1 MIAKIESR
9 CQCVN
14 VQRVNVCKAMR
25 HPAKELDFPRIVDA
39 ARLFLSIYHWCPLL
53 SSLHSD
59 GYFGIHSWT
68 VDLDNLFF
76 AYARLHEVLRI
87 LLQHLVDR
95 TYCEPLSVCR
105 SVQRKMRN
113 GSLTQGGKKFSRDVS
128 WGGPWFIRKHL
139 VRANS
144 IRTGSFLF
152 SVPMYRGLS
161 TSVSVLHQEPSIRS
175 VKIFYVNCL
184 FPVNLSKLI
193 LLL

>member
-25 HPAKELDFPRIVDA
+25 HPAKELVSLRIVDA
-39 ARLFLSIYHWCPLL
+39 ARLFLSIYHYRCPLL

-76 AYARLHEVLRI
+76 AYARLHEILRI
-87 LLQHLVDR
+87 LLQHLVDK

-113 GSLTQGGKKFSRDVS
+113 GSLTQGGKKLRSLGMFREAGRDLFEGTS
-128 WGGPWFIRKHL
+128 YPSEFDSYR
-139 VRANS
+139 
-144 IRTGSFLF
+144 FLF
-152 SVPMYRGLS
+152 IFCSHVQRLIDRCKCFAPR
-161 TSVSVLHQEPSIRS
+161 TQVSEVWRC
-175 VKIFYVNCL
+175 F